1 MPVNFRHSVFLTP
14 KKQTAVIGRKH
25 CRRSGNMQ
33 ALQMISSDSGAT
45 KWLRSQIKFIIGN
58 RLLPSG
64 IVVTLFYAF
73 ISFSSLLYGPSKPLA
88 INFLLPLI
96 YV

>member
-1 MPVNFRHSVFLTP
+1 
-14 KKQTAVIGRKH
+14 
-25 CRRSGNMQ
+25 
-33 ALQMISSDSGAT
+33 MICSDSGAT
-45 KWLRSQIKFIIGN
+45 TLLRSQRKFIIGN

-73 ISFSSLLYGPSKPLA
+73 MSFSSVLYGLSKPLA
-88 INFLLPLI
+88 VNFLLPLI